1 MIRIKTKKEIEILR
15 DGGKKLALILDNLV
29 KLSKPGVSTA
39 FLEKEALRMMKE
51 IGGRPAFKD
60 LEMFND
66 VYFPSALCTSI
77 NDEVVH
83 APAIPGRILKNGDV
97 LTIDIGMEYPLHG
110 KYKNKYSELEGY
122 YTDMARTVIIGEASD
137 EIKKL
142 VRVTKE
148 CLDLGIAQVKPGNNL
163 NDIGRAI
170 QKHAEKNG
178 YSVVREMVGHGV
190 GHEVHEAPQVPH
202 YEVKDGSLEIYELKS
217 GMVIAIEPMLNMGSW
232 EIEST
237 DDNFTFIT
245 KDGSLSAQFEH
256 TIAITEKGHIIITDL

>member
-15 DGGKKLALILDNLV
+15 EGGKKLALILDNLI
-29 KLSKPGVSTA
+29 KMSKPGLSTE

-77 NDEVVH
+77 NNEVVH
-83 APAIPGRILKNGDV
+83 APAIPGRILKNGDI
-97 LTIDIGMEYPLHG
+97 LTIDIGMEYPLNG
-110 KYKNKYSELEGY
+110 EYKNKYSKLGGY
-122 YTDMARTVIIGEASD
+122 YTDMARTVIVGEASD
-137 EIKKL
+137 AIKKF
-142 VRVTKE
+142 VRTVRE
-148 CLDLGIAQVKPGNNL
+148 CLDLGITQAKPGNNL
-163 NDIGRAI
+163 NDIGKAI
-170 QKHAEKNG
+170 QRHAEKNG
-178 YSVVREMVGHGV
+178 YSVVRDMVGHGV

-202 YEVKDGSLEIYELKS
+202 YEVRDGSMEIYTLKP

-232 EIEST
+232 EIESAE
-237 DDNFTFIT
+237 DNFTFVT

-256 TIAITEKGHIIITDL
+256 TIAITEKGNIVITDL

>member
-15 DGGKKLALILDNLV
+15 DGGKKLSFILDSV
-29 KLSKPGVSTA
+29 AKLAQVGVSTET
-39 FLEKEALRMMKE
+39 LEKKALEMMKE

-83 APAIPGRILKNGDV
+83 APAIPGRILQNGDV
-97 LTIDIGMEYPLHG
+97 LKIDIGMEYPLNG
-110 KYKNKYSELEGY
+110 KYKNKYSELKGY
-122 YTDMARTVIIGEASD
+122 YTDMARTVIVGEASM
-137 EIKKL
+137 EVQKFVKI
-142 VRVTKE
+142 TKE
-148 CLDLGIAQVKPGNNL
+148 CLELGIAQVKPGNNL
-163 NDIGRAI
+163 ADIGKAI

-178 YSVVREMVGHGV
+178 YSVVRDMVGHGV
-190 GHEVHEAPQVPH
+190 GHEVHEEPQVPH
-202 YEVKDGSLEIYELKS
+202 YEVKDGSMKMHVLKP

-232 EIEST
+232 EIESA
-237 DDNFTFIT
+237 DDNFTFVT

-256 TIAITEKGHIIITDL
+256 SIAVTEKGHIVITA